1 MAVEIITSV
10 DRKDILEVL
19 SRTRANKCLVRITQR
34 YAGNGLR
41 VQTYQYKTGFPNGPR
56 CKSVTGW
63 YSVNY
68 REDGLFMS
76 SDALT
81 TYISNINR
89 GLCGK
94 GITWLVEAGV
104 QM

>member
-1 MAVEIITSV
+1 MDVEVITSV

-19 SRTRANKCLVRITQR
+19 SRTRTNKRLIRITQH
-34 YAGNGLR
+34 YVGNGMR

-56 CKSVTGW
+56 GKSVTGW
-63 YSVNY
+63 YSVNFK
-68 REDGLFMS
+68 EDGFFMN
-76 SDALT
+76 SDSLT